1 MAFFVC
7 LFFPRD
13 PYRIEILSVS
23 SSNHSCILLIWQ
35 LVEMAV
41 RILVHYGEK
50 SHKIQILVQYWNAPL
65 RNSYIWGLELGF
77 SIIQVVA
84 EDNLGKRR
92 NSFLSKLLMNV
103 LSFLNYYSEI
113 FHSWLNTEIETLGS
127 RTICKGW
134 VFLE

>member
-7 LFFPRD
+7 LFFPTD
-13 PYRIEILSVS
+13 PYRTEILSVS

-65 RNSYIWGLELGF
+65 KNSYIWGLKLGF
-77 SIIQVVA
+77 SII
-84 EDNLGKRR
+84 
-92 NSFLSKLLMNV
+92 
-103 LSFLNYYSEI
+103 
-113 FHSWLNTEIETLGS
+113 
-127 RTICKGW
+127 
-134 VFLE
+134 